1 MSTNPIDNIRASI
14 AYTKSAYGVYGVSEE
29 ALAFKRKRGE
39 PTTVEPSAEDW
50 ALYNEACEL
59 LEKVRAN
66 RFIGLYD
73 EEITEPESYRVA
85 GEYVETEDEW
95 LTRIAEL
102 ADAHGV
108 PSDISRALTL
118 AEFQAINAHLR
129 PQGDR

>member
-14 AYTKSAYGVYGVSEE
+14 AYTRSVYGVSEE
-29 ALAFKRKRGE
+29 ALAFQRKRAE
-39 PTTVEPSAEDW
+39 PTKVEPGPEDW

-59 LEKVRAN
+59 LEKVRGN

-73 EEITEPESYRVA
+73 EELTEPESYRVA
-85 GEYVETEDEW
+85 GEYIETEDEW
-95 LTRIAEL
+95 LSRIAEL

-108 PSDISRALTL
+108 PSDISRALSL

-129 PQGDR
+129 PRGDR

>member
-1 MSTNPIDNIRASI
+1 MSTNPIDNIKASI
-14 AYTKSAYGVYGVSEE
+14 AYTRSVYGVSEE
-29 ALAFKRKRGE
+29 ALAFQRKRAE
-39 PTTVEPSAEDW
+39 PTTVKPTAEDW
-50 ALYNEACEL
+50 VLYNEACEL

-66 RFIGLYD
+66 RFIDLYD
-73 EEITEPESYRVA
+73 EELTEPEAYRVT

-108 PSDISRALTL
+108 PSDISRALSL
-118 AEFQAINAHLR
+118 ADFQAILAHLR